1 MPRISMKLTASLVGS
16 LALLLGAACER
27 RTETTPEPAPGVVQ
41 EPNSL
46 RPTPSSSATP
56 GNASPSGN
64 TATPSTAAP
73 NSTATP
79 GTVSPSGSITRP
91 SASAPSEDMDT
102 VPVHGTDPD
111 MQGGGAGGAA
121 GHGGQGGHSGHG
133 GKSSR

>member
-27 RTETTPEPAPGVVQ
+27 STETTPEPAPGSTGAAQ
-41 EPNSL
+41 EPNAL
-46 RPTPSSSATP
+46 RPTPTPGSATSPNSNATP
-56 GNASPSGN
+56 GNTSPSGN
-64 TATPSTAAP
+64 TATPSTPSAAAP
-73 NSTATP
+73 M
-79 GTVSPSGSITRP
+79 
-91 SASAPSEDMDT
+91 EDPDT

-133 GKSSR
+133 GTTSR

>member
-27 RTETTPEPAPGVVQ
+27 RTETTPEPAPGVAQ

-64 TATPSTAAP
+64 TATP
-73 NSTATP
+73 NST

-91 SASAPSEDMDT
+91 SASAPAEDPDT